1 MSLIILKQL
10 QDLKLQDLSQK
21 KINFNNL
28 EKLLERLKVSS
39 LSAQHIQD
47 IQKIRQHLEKIQVL
61 NTATSN
67 IVATKLQK
75 INESKKRHD
84 SISERLGN
92 SKIALDRIRSLVNDC
107 DKSIRDRKSEPLKS
121 KKESQV
127 GGNPLNKDLGKLD
140 DKILKKIENT
150 DSRKEKLAR
159 ILNSPTPLSPTSPSS
174 GLPTLPSNTLSN
186 DSFSKTDRLQ
196 QLSKLTSG
204 SSMPI
209 SFLPSK
215 NILTNDQQKLNA
227 DFKKLMTD
235 GQAMNIFMSGGNR
248 GHKSK
253 QARRSRKNKTNKHK
267 NTRNT
272 KTRKPTKNTRNTKAR
287 KATKSNKTKNNKN

>member
-21 KINFNNL
+21 KINYNNL

-39 LSAQHIQD
+39 LSPQHIKD
-47 IQKIRQHLEKIQVL
+47 IQNIRQHLEKIQIL
-61 NTATSN
+61 NKATSN
-67 IVATKLQK
+67 IVAKKLQK

-84 SISERLGN
+84 SISEQLSN

-121 KKESQV
+121 KQELQV
-127 GGNPLNKDLGKLD
+127 GGNPLNKDLEELD

-150 DSRKEKLAR
+150 DSRKEKLTR
-159 ILNSPTPLSPTSPSS
+159 ILNSPAPLSLPSPSS

-235 GQAMNIFMSGGNR
+235 GQAMNNSFMSGGNR
-248 GHKSK
+248 GRKSK
-253 QARRSRKNKTNKHK
+253 QARRSRKNKTNKYK

-287 KATKSNKTKNNKN
+287 KPTN